1 MANTYCRLHNAI
13 AISTSLKRKLPISHV
28 IFSIQPYR
36 QGDNCGEISRLRV
49 YFKVS
54 IFCLKILLDNVIE
67 SYRADYVY
75 L

>member
-1 MANTYCRLHNAI
+1 MLYLAF
-13 AISTSLKRKLPISHV
+13 SH
-28 IFSIQPYR
+28 R
-36 QGDNCGEISRLRV
+36 QGDNCVEISRLRV

-75 L
+75 LWLMVIQPLKPCFPSNLN